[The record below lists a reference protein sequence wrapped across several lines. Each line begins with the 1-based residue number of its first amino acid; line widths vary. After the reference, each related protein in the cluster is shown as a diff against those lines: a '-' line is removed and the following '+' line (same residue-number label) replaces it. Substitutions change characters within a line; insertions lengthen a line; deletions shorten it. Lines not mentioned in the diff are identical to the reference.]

1 MGWASPLH
9 RSHQVTQQVF
19 IGFWCGSGRAT
30 PNLWSCFGEAIP
42 LLFWRVFWFPFFF
55 VFPSQKLAFSTE
67 VCGLFRSTEIC
78 ELCGH
83 THLSI
88 SRVYLCMLT
97 DICGLVCDLRE
108 EAMSQLKFQRKKETN
123 GAENTLLAAIHAAW
137 NSSASI
143 TISTTDG
150 KIKGIG
156 AHCTSTHAHSYYIHS

>member
-1 MGWASPLH
+1 MGWASPMH
-9 RSHQVTQQVF
+9 CSHQVTQQVF
-19 IGFWCGSGRAT
+19 IGFWFDSGRAT

-55 VFPSQKLAFSTE
+55 ITKTDFFNRGVFQINWNLWIVWTYTF
-67 VCGLFRSTEIC
+67 VCLQS
-78 ELCGH
+78 LLVYAHWH
-83 THLSI
+83 T
-88 SRVYLCMLT
+88 VC
-97 DICGLVCDLRE
+97 DLVCDLRK

-137 NSSASI
+137 NSSASV
-143 TISTTDG
+143 TISATDR